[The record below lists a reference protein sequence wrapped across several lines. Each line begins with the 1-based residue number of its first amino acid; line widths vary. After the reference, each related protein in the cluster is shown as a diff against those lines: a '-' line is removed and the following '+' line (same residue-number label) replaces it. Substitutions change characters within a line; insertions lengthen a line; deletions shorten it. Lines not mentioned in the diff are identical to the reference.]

1 MCIRDRHEHVD
12 HRVHGRLGLPDA
24 HRLDE
29 YHVEARGFAQ
39 DDRLACLACHVEV
52 GLSGDDKVAV
62 SSPELKEGDKILVK
76 AAKATQTNS
85 NRMGGPPMH

>member
-1 MCIRDRHEHVD
+1 MTARANIIVN
-12 HRVHGRLGLPDA
+12 
-24 HRLDE
+24 
-29 YHVEARGFAQ
+29 EADGVLMVPAN
-39 DDRLACLACHVEV
+39 CLRTEGSSRYVQVYNEAT
-52 GLSGDDKVAV
+52 V

>member
-1 MCIRDRHEHVD
+1 MFLICCQSWSIISPAANCLRTEGTSRYVQVYNEATKEIRNVD
-12 HRVHGRLGLPDA
+12 
-24 HRLDE
+24 
-29 YHVEARGFAQ
+29 
-39 DDRLACLACHVEV
+39 VEV

>member
-1 MCIRDRHEHVD
+1 MGSEMCIRDRVYNEATKEIRNVD
-12 HRVHGRLGLPDA
+12 
-24 HRLDE
+24 
-29 YHVEARGFAQ
+29 
-39 DDRLACLACHVEV
+39 VEV